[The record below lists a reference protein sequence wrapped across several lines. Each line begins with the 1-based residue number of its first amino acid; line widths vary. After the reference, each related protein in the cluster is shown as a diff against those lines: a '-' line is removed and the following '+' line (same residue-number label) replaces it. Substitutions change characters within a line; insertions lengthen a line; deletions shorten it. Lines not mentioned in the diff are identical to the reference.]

1 MRRSWQ
7 SSWQR
12 FCYLAILMALS
23 SSAHAGNSFSF
34 TVGGH
39 HIQIEAPKN
48 CDSPSC
54 VSVSIPGIY
63 QRGRR
68 RVRNDDDDN
77 RNARQTVAIPVAPP
91 APAQVCAP
99 PAASKPLAETVA
111 SIPAPATTAP
121 AVAPIAAPAV
131 VRPAAPVAQQVAV
144 PPPSP
149 AQPAQPV
156 AAATPT
162 VAPLPAAPPPAPIA
176 LPAPE
181 IAPRVSR
188 VSHEEEDEPTDSP
201 LGDWQTEGNKG
212 SVRIE
217 RCGEALC
224 GFVLNLA
231 SNTKGETILIDM
243 KPKAASKAT
252 SQWSGNIYSRDSG
265 NTYYATIAMK
275 GVNSLQVQA
284 CALGHFF
291 CSANVWSRI
300 DIKPVRPITGRSIV
314 SKT

>member
-1 MRRSWQ
+1 MQRSCRR
-7 SSWQR
+7 SWQR
-12 FCYLAILMALS
+12 FCYLAVLMALS

-48 CDSPSC
+48 CASASC
-54 VSVSIPGIY
+54 VSLSIPGIY
-63 QRGRR
+63 QSGRR
-68 RVRNDDDDN
+68 RERDDDDN
-77 RNARQTVAIPVAPP
+77 RNAKQTVAAPVAPP
-91 APAQVCAP
+91 APAAVCAP
-99 PAASKPLAETVA
+99 PAATSRPPTETVS
-111 SIPAPATTAP
+111 SIPTPAA
-121 AVAPIAAPAV
+121 AAPIAAPIIAPAV

-144 PPPSP
+144 PPPP
-149 AQPAQPV
+149 PMQPAQPV
-156 AAATPT
+156 ATTTPA
-162 VAPLPAAPPPAPIA
+162 VVPPPASPPPAPIA
-176 LPAPE
+176 RPAPE

-188 VSHEEEDEPTDSP
+188 VSHEVEDEPTDSP

-231 SNTKGETILIDM
+231 SNAKGETILIDM
-243 KPKAASKAT
+243 KPKAT
-252 SQWSGNIYSRDSG
+252 SEWSGNIYSRDSG

-275 GVNSLQVQA
+275 GPNSLQVQA

-300 DIKPVRPITGRSIV
+300 DIKPMRAITGRSIL

>member
-1 MRRSWQ
+1 MQR
-7 SSWQR
+7 SWQR
-12 FCYLAILMALS
+12 FCYLAALMALS

-39 HIQIEAPKN
+39 RIQIEAPKN

-63 QRGRR
+63 QSGRR
-68 RVRNDDDDN
+68 RVRDDDDYN
-77 RNARQTVAIPVAPP
+77 RNAKQTVATPTVATPVAPP

-99 PAASKPLAETVA
+99 PPAAASKPPAETVA
-111 SIPAPATTAP
+111 SIPASPAIAP
-121 AVAPIAAPAV
+121 AAAPIIAPAV

-144 PPPSP
+144 PPPP
-149 AQPAQPV
+149 PVQPAQPV
-156 AAATPT
+156 AATTPA
-162 VAPLPAAPPPAPIA
+162 VAPPPASPPPAPIA
-176 LPAPE
+176 RPAPE

-188 VSHEEEDEPTDSP
+188 VSHEVEDEPTDSP
-201 LGDWQTEGNKG
+201 LGDWQTDGNKG

-231 SNTKGETILIDM
+231 SNAKGETILIDM
-243 KPKAASKAT
+243 KPKAT
-252 SQWSGNIYSRDSG
+252 SEWSGNIYSRDSG

-275 GVNSLQVQA
+275 GPNSLQVQA

-300 DIKPVRPITGRSIV
+300 DIKPMRAITGRSIL